1 MAALEAAHPDVVAR
15 FKYEQ
20 PGSRRF
26 LVKTPPKQ
34 AQAKTQ
40 APIHPPTQP
49 PTQKPPQEP
58 LEKAQGA
65 LTSDAAKPGAHLQ
78 PGTRAQPTTAQPM
91 TAQPTSAP
99 PTSAPPT

>member
-26 LVKTPPKQ
+26 LVKAPPKQ
-34 AQAKTQ
+34 AQEPTREPTHPPTQ
-40 APIHPPTQP
+40 EPIHPPTQP

-65 LTSDAAKPGAHLQ
+65 LPSDAVKRG
-78 PGTRAQPTTAQPM
+78 
-91 TAQPTSAP
+91 
-99 PTSAPPT
+99 